1 MRSGGVSTV
10 RSLSMRVTSLQPN
23 VSLGPRLVTP
33 WGSSHQRRRPAL
45 RHGHGDG
52 RLVRIVSDH
61 AERLAADALSALSA
75 LSAGRR
81 GQRTAAKAS
90 GAPPRAPRLVG
101 PAWQYRNGSR
111 HALMGEAGQQRY
123 VPRRP
128 AHSLQV
134 LASVQQGL

>member
-75 LSAGRR
+75 LSAGAAASGPPQKPAARRR
-81 GQRTAAKAS
+81 GRPVLSARRGSIGTAL
-90 GAPPRAPRLVG
+90 GTR
-101 PAWQYRNGSR
+101 
-111 HALMGEAGQQRY
+111 
-123 VPRRP
+123 
-128 AHSLQV
+128 
-134 LASVQQGL
+134 